1 MLWQEG
7 FFICPPSEIFYF
19 STDNLLNRNLAA
31 FAGFWLPL
39 WRQESWNE

>member
-19 STDNLLNRNLAA
+19 STDILAEYGCGFLTPPDLAAA
-31 FAGFWLPL
+31 FAAGVL
-39 WRQESWNE
+39 E

>member
-19 STDNLLNRNLAA
+19 STDNLLNRNLAG
-31 FAGFWLPL
+31 FGQISVAGVL
-39 WRQESWNE
+39 E

>member
-19 STDNLLNRNLAA
+19 STDNLLNRNLADL
-31 FAGFWLPL
+31 GQISVPP